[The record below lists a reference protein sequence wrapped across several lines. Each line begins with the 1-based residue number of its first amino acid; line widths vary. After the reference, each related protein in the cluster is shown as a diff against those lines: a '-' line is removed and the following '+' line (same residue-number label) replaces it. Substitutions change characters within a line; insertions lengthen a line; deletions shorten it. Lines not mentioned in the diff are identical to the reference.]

1 MARKKEIKELSDL
14 PYYRKEYTA
23 QLEKMDIT
31 TPAEL
36 YQALQDAPKRKEVID
51 TLDGVGDKIA
61 DHWEELLATAETAV
75 AVPEKAEVVEEK
87 PAEAAVVEEGAY
99 VVKIKPELS
108 AEVKAMLAYRDDC
121 NARRPEFKR
130 QEWFRFAR
138 LEEKWRK
145 PRGMHSKMRRHYKYR
160 PTIVSIGFR
169 GPALVRD
176 YHPSGFKEVMVHNV
190 KELTGVDP
198 KTQAVRIGGTV
209 GQKKR
214 TDIIAKADAAGIRVL
229 NR

>member
-23 QLEKMDIT
+23 QLEKLEVT

-36 YQALQDAPKRKEVID
+36 LQALQDAPKRKEIID
-51 TLDGVGDKIA
+51 ALDGVGDKIA

-75 AVPEKAEVVEEK
+75 AVAEKAEVVESD
-87 PAEAAVVEEGAY
+87 AAVVEEGAY
-99 VVKIKPELS
+99 VVKFKPELS
-108 AEVKAMLAYRDDC
+108 AEVKEMLAYREYC
-121 NARRPEFKR
+121 NDHRPEFKR
-130 QEWFRFAR
+130 QEWFRYAK
-138 LEEKWRK
+138 LGTKWRK

-190 KELTGVDP
+190 KELTGIDP
-198 KTQAVRIGGTV
+198 KTQCVRIGGTV
-209 GQKKR
+209 GRKKR
-214 TDIIAKADAAGIRVL
+214 TDIIANADAAGLRVL

>member
-23 QLEKMDIT
+23 QLEKMEVT

-36 YQALQDAPKRKEVID
+36 LQALQDAPKRKEIID
-51 TLDGVGDKIA
+51 ELDGVGDKIA

-75 AVPEKAEVVEEK
+75 AVPEKTEVVE
-87 PAEAAVVEEGAY
+87 ADAAAIVEEGAY

-108 AEVKAMLAYRDDC
+108 AEVKAMLVYRDDC
-121 NARRPEFKR
+121 NDRRPEFKR
-130 QEWFRFAR
+130 QEWFRYPR
-138 LEEKWRK
+138 LGTKWRK

-176 YHPSGFKEVMVHNV
+176 FHPSGFQEVMVHNV
-190 KELTGVDP
+190 KELTGINA
-198 KTQAVRIGGTV
+198 KTHAVRIGGTV
-209 GQKKR
+209 GRKKR
-214 TDIIAKADAAGIRVL
+214 NDIIAKADAEGLRVL